1 MTLAE
6 KIAGFI
12 ELWKMALPHV
22 EPPSVQDAA
31 RWGRYQPETVE
42 RAILRAGR
50 RFAFDK
56 ITSTFRPN
64 EAHRY
69 VSAVAREE
77 TERTIING

>member
-12 ELWKMALPHV
+12 ELWRMALPHV

-31 RWGRYQPETVE
+31 RWCRYHPETVE
-42 RAILRAGR
+42 KAILRAGR
-50 RFAFDK
+50 RFALDK
-56 ITSTFRPN
+56 ITPAFRPD

-69 VSAVAREE
+69 VSAIAREE
-77 TERTIING
+77 TERICNGQ